1 MSAYN
6 KATDRDLKGRIN
18 RKYTRKEKHWRK
30 PNKWFR
36 KLYSIRPKRRI
47 NKVLCIQV
55 MKRFNLDSLVYPL
68 GNNKP
73 HQYHN

>member
-1 MSAYN
+1 MSVYN

-18 RKYTRKEKHWRK
+18 RKYTRKEKHWRQ
-30 PNKWFR
+30 PNKGFR
-36 KLYSIRPKRRI
+36 KLYSNRPKRRK
-47 NKVLCIQV
+47 NKVLCIEV
-55 MKRFNLDSLVYPL
+55 MKRINLDSLVCPL

>member
-18 RKYTRKEKHWRK
+18 RKNTRKEKHWRK

-36 KLYSIRPKRRI
+36 KLYSIRPKRQI

>member
-1 MSAYN
+1 MSVYN
-6 KATDRDLKGRIN
+6 KASDRNLKGRIN
-18 RKYTRKEKHWRK
+18 RKFSRKENHWRK

-36 KLYSIRPKRRI
+36 KLYSIRPKRRE
-47 NKVLCIQV
+47 NKALCMQV
-55 MKRFNLDSLVYPL
+55 MNDYDYDSLIAPL

>member
-1 MSAYN
+1 MSVYN
-6 KATDRDLKGRIN
+6 KASDRTLTGKIN
-18 RKYTRKEKHWRK
+18 RKRTRKEKHWRK

-36 KLYSIRPKRRI
+36 KLYSIRPKRRN
-47 NKVLCIQV
+47 NKNVCIQII
-55 MKRFNLDSLVYPL
+55 KGADLDSLICPV

>member
-1 MSAYN
+1 MSVYN
-6 KATDRDLKGRIN
+6 KSMDRNTNGKIN
-18 RKYTRKEKHWRK
+18 RQLTRKEKHWCK

-36 KLYSIRPKRRI
+36 KLYSIRPKRRK
-47 NKVLCIQV
+47 NKILCIQI
-55 MKRFNLDSLVYPL
+55 MKEVYLDELIYPV